1 LGGDPL
7 KPHQAWFMTTENDD
21 LRMTVAREYMVQSQ
35 IEARGICDPRV
46 LEAMRRVPRHRF
58 VPEGCLIQAHEDH
71 PLPLGLGQTISQPY
85 IVALMAEA
93 LGLRGHERV
102 LEVGSGCGYMA
113 AVLSLLAKDV
123 YGIEL
128 EQNLLQRSQVTL
140 QALGYDNIHL
150 RCADGAL
157 GWSEKAPFDA
167 IMVSCAAD
175 LIPPPL
181 WTQLA
186 EDGRIILPLSTD
198 FGHQELVVETKTA
211 GGARTSTL
219 GAVAFVPLR

>member
-1 LGGDPL
+1 MIPG
-7 KPHQAWFMTTENDD
+7 TDD
-21 LRMTVAREYMVQSQ
+21 LRMTVAREFMVRSQ
-35 IEARGICDPRV
+35 IEARGISDPRV

-93 LGLRGHERV
+93 LSLRGHERV

-113 AVLSLLAKDV
+113 AVLALLAKDV

-128 EQNLLQRSQVTL
+128 EPDLLQRSQGLLQTL
-140 QALGYDNIHL
+140 GHDTIHL
-150 RCADGAL
+150 RCGDGAL
-157 GWSEKAPFDA
+157 GWPEKAPFDA
-167 IMVSCAAD
+167 IVVSCAAD
-175 LIPPPL
+175 RIPVPL
-181 WTQLA
+181 WEQLA
-186 EDGRIILPLSTD
+186 EGGRIILPLGTPY
-198 FGHQELVVETKTA
+198 GCQELVVETKTA
-211 GGARTSTL
+211 EGARTSSL

>member
-1 LGGDPL
+1 
-7 KPHQAWFMTTENDD
+7 MTSGHDD

-35 IEARGICDPRV
+35 IEGRGISDPRV
-46 LEAMRRVPRHRF
+46 LEALRRVPRHRF
-58 VPEGCLIQAHEDH
+58 VPEGFLIQAHEDH

-102 LEVGSGCGYMA
+102 LEVGSGCGYMV

-128 EQNLLQRSQVTL
+128 EPDLLQRSQGIL
-140 QALGYDNIHL
+140 QALGHDNIHL
-150 RCADGAL
+150 LCADGAL
-157 GWSEKAPFDA
+157 GWPGKAPFDA
-167 IMVSCAAD
+167 IVVSCAAD
-175 LIPPPL
+175 RIPPPL
-181 WTQLA
+181 WEQLA
-186 EDGRIILPLSTD
+186 EGGRIILPLGTP
-198 FGHQELVVETKTA
+198 FGCQELVVETKTA
-211 GGARTSTL
+211 EGSRTSSL

>member
-1 LGGDPL
+1 MIPG
-7 KPHQAWFMTTENDD
+7 ADD

-35 IEARGICDPRV
+35 IEGRGISDLRV

-58 VPEGCLIQAHEDH
+58 VPEGLLIQAHEDH

-93 LGLRGHERV
+93 LSLRGHERV

-113 AVLSLLAKDV
+113 AVLALLAKDV

-128 EQNLLQRSQVTL
+128 EPELLQRSQGLLRTL
-140 QALGYDNIHL
+140 GHDTIHL
-150 RCADGAL
+150 RCGDGAL
-157 GWSEKAPFDA
+157 GWPEKAPFDA
-167 IMVSCAAD
+167 IVVSCAAD
-175 LIPPPL
+175 RVPAPL
-181 WTQLA
+181 WEQLA
-186 EDGRIILPLSTD
+186 EGGRIILPLGTPYGS
-198 FGHQELVVETKTA
+198 QELVVETKTA
-211 GGARTSTL
+211 EGARTRTL